1 MTPTQAALLAAEYGE
16 LLAAARA
23 SVAAAELGEPD
34 PLGYVRAVLEE
45 HGQLPQHGARPSQL
59 LAQPLPT
66 THFTSVTLEKA
77 S

>member
-1 MTPTQAALLAAEYGE
+1 MTPTQDALLAAEYGE

-23 SVAAAELGEPD
+23 SVAAAELGETD
-34 PLGYVRAVLEE
+34 PLIHLRHALAA
-45 HGQLPQHGARPSQL
+45 HGQMPAPGARPTQL
-59 LAQPLPT
+59 LAQPIPT